1 MNFEDYIE
9 EGQDVYILEEGYLKE
24 DSLGD
29 FCEEG
34 SLRREDCL
42 LGSTDICL
50 GPEGGRGGLTG
61 RWLGNY

>member
-9 EGQDVYILEEGYLKE
+9 EGQDVYILEEGYLEE

-29 FCEEG
+29 FCEAG

-50 GPEGGRGGLTG
+50 GPEGGR
-61 RWLGNY
+61 